1 VIRVLLGYRG
11 ALVRGA
17 LAAVL
22 SRERDLAVVAELAS
36 AADVRSA
43 VSRTRPDVAIVD
55 PDLAGGVDVDELCR
69 TVATLGIL
77 VLMDRQSDPGVNL
90 LLARLAPRVG
100 LIATDASVDELI
112 GAVRQLAHG
121 QPVLDVEL
129 AVAALRVSDNPL
141 TEREREV
148 LRLVRTGATTKEIA
162 ATLFLSTRTVR
173 NYLSHVMAKTGA
185 RTQIEAIHIA
195 QDAGWI

>member
-1 VIRVLLGYRG
+1 MIRVLLGHRG
-11 ALVRGA
+11 ALLRGA

-36 AADVRSA
+36 AADVPSA
-43 VSRTRPDVAIVD
+43 VRRTRPDVAIVES
-55 PDLAGGVDVDELCR
+55 DLAAGVDVDELCR
-69 TVATLGIL
+69 TVGTLGIL
-77 VLMDRQSDPGVNL
+77 VLMDRQSGPCVGL
-90 LLARLAPRVG
+90 PLARLAPRVG
-100 LIATDASVDELI
+100 LIATDASIDELI

-129 AVAALRVSDNPL
+129 AMAALRVSDNPL

-148 LRLVRTGATTKEIA
+148 LRLVGTGATTKEIA
-162 ATLFLSTRTVR
+162 ANLFLSARTVR
-173 NYLSHVMAKTGA
+173 NYLSRVMAKTGA